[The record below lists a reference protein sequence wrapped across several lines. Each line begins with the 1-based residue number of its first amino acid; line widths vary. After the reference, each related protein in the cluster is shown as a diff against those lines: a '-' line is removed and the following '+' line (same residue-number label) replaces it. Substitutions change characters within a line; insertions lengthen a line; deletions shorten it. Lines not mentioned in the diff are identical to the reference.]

1 MPTHAE
7 TIPALEIDNCEQK
20 QTLLVTLWHAQCSG
34 RGRQSKHMDT
44 GGITIMIRAV
54 KGKYLGK

>member
-7 TIPALEIDNCEQK
+7 TVPALEIDNCEQK
-20 QTLLVTLWHAQCSG
+20 QTLSVTLWHAQCSG

-44 GGITIMIRAV
+44 GGITIMI
-54 KGKYLGK
+54 GQ